1 MNLTIEDQ
9 PRQDNFGGCL
19 VRFLALLLV
28 LGVLAIFI
36 LGLMAGM
43 AISTGF

>member
-1 MNLTIEDQ
+1 MNLTIEDR

-19 VRFLALLLV
+19 VKFIASLLI

-36 LGLMAGM
+36 LGFMAGM
-43 AISTGF
+43 ALTTGF

>member
-1 MNLTIEDQ
+1 MNLTIEDR

-19 VRFLALLLV
+19 VRFLALLLI

-43 AISTGF
+43 ALAAGF